1 MKNERKNEMKFSY
14 QNLKS
19 AEYSGDR
26 VGNWKGFPVFASKK
40 MSLDDKA
47 SGAFFIVYDDDN
59 LIVKRD
65 NGTWY
70 CYGQVS
76 ESGSV
81 TECDKRRYKVYAEPV
96 VYCHDTQTYE
106 PAAHAVCGKNAAECN
121 GTAAAAYDE
130 VVGDVKVGLDID
142 ALLDSVRTMTVD
154 SLLEGF
160 NYGLDA
166 KG

>member
-1 MKNERKNEMKFSY
+1 MKFSY

-19 AEYSGDR
+19 AEHSGDR
-26 VGNWKGFPVFASKK
+26 VGNWKGFPVFASRR
-40 MSLDDKA
+40 MFLDDKA

-81 TECDKRRYKVYAEPV
+81 TECDKRRYNMYAEA
-96 VYCHDTQTYE
+96 VYCYDTQTYE
-106 PAAHAVCGKNAAECN
+106 PAAHAVCGKTASQCD
-121 GTAAAAYDE
+121 GTAAAAHDE
-130 VVGDVKVGLDID
+130 PIGDVKIGID
-142 ALLDSVRTMTVD
+142 VDAVLQNAREMTVD

-160 NYGLDA
+160 NYGLEA

>member
-1 MKNERKNEMKFSY
+1 MKFSY
-14 QNLKS
+14 DNLRMMEKT
-19 AEYSGDR
+19 GDR
-26 VGNWKGFPVFASKK
+26 VGNWKGFPVFAVRE
-40 MSLDDKA
+40 MNLDNK
-47 SGAFFIVYDDDN
+47 SGGAFFIVYDDDN

-81 TECDKRRYKVYAEPV
+81 TECDKRRYHVYAEPM
-96 VYCHDTQTYE
+96 TYRE
-106 PAAHAVCGKNAAECN
+106 AVAAHAVCGKSANECD
-121 GTAAAAYDE
+121 GTAAAAANE

-142 ALLDSVRTMTVD
+142 ALLSSVRTMTVD

>member
-1 MKNERKNEMKFSY
+1 MKFSY

-19 AEYSGDR
+19 AEHSGDR
-26 VGNWKGFPVFASKK
+26 VGNWKGFPVFASRR
-40 MSLDDKA
+40 MFLDDKA

-65 NGTWY
+65 NGVWY
-70 CYGQVS
+70 CYGQVN
-76 ESGSV
+76 
-81 TECDKRRYKVYAEPV
+81 TEGQVEECSKRRYNVYAEPV
-96 VYCHDTQTYE
+96 TYRE
-106 PAAHAVCGKNAAECN
+106 AVAAHAVCGKKADECD
-121 GTAAAAYDE
+121 GTAAAAPDA
-130 VVGDVKVGLDID
+130 VVGDVKMGLDID

>member
-1 MKNERKNEMKFSY
+1 MKFSY
-14 QNLKS
+14 DNLRM
-19 AEYSGDR
+19 AEHSGDR
-26 VGNWKGFPVFASKK
+26 VGNWKGFPVFASRQT
-40 MSLDDKA
+40 MLDDKA

-76 ESGSV
+76 VGGQVE
-81 TECDKRRYKVYAEPV
+81 ECNKRRYNVYTEPMK
-96 VYCHDTQTYE
+96 YCYDTQTYE
-106 PAAHAVCGKNAAECN
+106 PAAHAVCGKKADECD
-121 GTAAAAYDE
+121 GTAAAAAHDE

-142 ALLDSVRTMTVD
+142 ALLSSVRTMTVD

>member
-1 MKNERKNEMKFSY
+1 MKFSY
-14 QNLKS
+14 QNLKTAS
-19 AEYSGDR
+19 YNGDR
-26 VGNWKGFPVFASKK
+26 VGNWKGYSVFSSHKVG
-40 MSLDDKA
+40 LDTKGD
-47 SGAFFIVYDDDN
+47 GAFFIVYDDDN

-81 TECDKRRYKVYAEPV
+81 TECDKRRYNVYAEPM
-96 VYCHDTQTYE
+96 TYRE
-106 PAAHAVCGKNAAECN
+106 AVAAHAVCGKNEAECD
-121 GTAAAAYDE
+121 GTAAVDANDS
-130 VVGDVKVGLDID
+130 VVGDVKMGLDID
-142 ALLDSVRTMTVD
+142 ALLSSVRTMTVD